1 MKKKTPWWQT
11 FLLVVFAV
19 ALAFGS
25 YQVEQVGNHLQYM
38 VKAPAQAQ
46 QDTSPNEGEE
56 TQKKAEPNKPIAE
69 SLESLKDQAEEWNG
83 VMRAWSLGGVVE
95 SANYTADN
103 DGSGYGRLTLMG
115 ERGLELHP
123 LLLRYG
129 RAFFPEELEKG
140 AKVIILDEQLALSMF
155 RISDPVDRIV
165 TIEGTEYKVIGIARH
180 TKQVGDFTDAGAYI
194 PLMSVIDQPIRLD
207 ALMVEADPLPGMGAS
222 VAFSTVCT
230 SWGNSLGGSGTVI
243 DLGKEGMAAKLWLRV
258 LLFLV
263 GATVLLRLIR
273 WLNGRAAY
281 YAKRYHQQLQLRYA
295 INLMPELTGVIILFI
310 LGYGS
315 AAALAAILMNYI
327 IQPVYTFTEWIPA
340 VLVEWK
346 DIADAFWQVWQTSA
360 TLQELRSPE
369 ILRLRYYTLL
379 IQGCSAAAGVLLA
392 LRYARRRSTVD
403 IAEENLRALY
413 SQGVAVS
420 LLRTSR
426 PITFSAMEYVP
437 CVETDA
443 WTVTVMNPRRRRL
456 RAKSTTPMIRVINA
470 RRILEQLPPS
480 PKEGRFVLE
489 VTDKHIPANNAR
501 WLITCEGGKNTIEA
515 AEREWD
521 LQLPVETLT
530 RLVYGSDTFRDFLE
544 CNAGYDLRMR
554 SPAMDGLFDQHLPLT
569 SKAL

>member
-11 FLLVVFAV
+11 FLLVVFVV

-25 YQVEQVGNHLQYM
+25 YQVEQVGNHLQYL

-46 QDTSPNEGEE
+46 QDASPNEDEE
-56 TQKKAEPNKPIAE
+56 TQKKVAPNKPIEE
-69 SLESLKDQAEEWNG
+69 SLESLTDQAEEWNG
-83 VMRAWSLGGVVE
+83 VMRAWSLGGVIE

-103 DGSGYGRLTLMG
+103 DGSGGGRLTLMG

-180 TKQVGDFTDAGAYI
+180 TKQVGDHTDAGAYI

-207 ALMVEADPLPGMGAS
+207 ALMVEADPLPGVGAS

-230 SWGNSLGGSGTVI
+230 SWGSSLGGAGTVI

-258 LLFLV
+258 LLFLI

-273 WLNGRAAY
+273 WLNARAAY

-295 INLMPELTGVIILFI
+295 ISLMPELLGVILLFI

-346 DIADAFWQVWQTSA
+346 DIADAFWNVWQPSA
-360 TLQELRSPE
+360 TLSELRSPE

-392 LRYARRRSTVD
+392 LRYARRRSAVD

-426 PITFSAMEYVP
+426 PITFSAMAYVP

-480 PKEGRFVLE
+480 PKEGSFVLE

-501 WLITCEGGKNTIEA
+501 WLITCDGSKNAIEA

-530 RLVYGSDTFRDFLE
+530 RLVYGGDTFHDFLE